1 MPNRDHHGSE
11 AATWHGRRP
20 ILSPGTLTVATMRP
34 ANHADTEGDNSSG
47 GGGNLTLSILS
58 IYNYYYSPIDFL
70 RREYPT
76 YNTFPCIFIG
86 LLLHFS
92 PTEVGH
98 SSTSLLVIIK
108 VSQFSVL
115 SVGKQTPTR
124 YRILVRSGALLHLGS
139 GTVEAIHGCAIK
151 HFLFNSEQP

>member
-1 MPNRDHHGSE
+1 MGIDGLFENFRLIKDLRACIWRKLCVGQ
-11 AATWHGRRP
+11 
-20 ILSPGTLTVATMRP
+20 TVLIP
-34 ANHADTEGDNSSG
+34 ESVNQWGK
-47 GGGNLTLSILS
+47 GGNLTPPILS

-98 SSTSLLVIIK
+98 SSTSLIIK
-108 VSQFSVL
+108 VQVLQLRVL
-115 SVGKQTPTR
+115 SVGKETPAR
-124 YRILVRSGALLHLGS
+124 Y
-139 GTVEAIHGCAIK
+139 
-151 HFLFNSEQP
+151 